1 MPTVRDEPVL
11 QFIRKIAVRAQF
23 ARLPDRELL
32 ERFVDAQEEEAFA
45 ALVCRHGSMVLRVCL
60 QVLANAHD
68 AEDAFQAAFLVLSRK
83 AASVKK
89 QKSVGSWLF
98 GVAYHT
104 STNLK
109 RNLMRRRSYESR
121 VSQRSEADP
130 LSALTLREAQVIV
143 SQELARLPEEHRAPL
158 VLCSREGLTRDEA
171 AQQLGLPLGTL
182 KSRLEEARKRLRVR
196 LTARGLTLSG
206 AFVASMF
213 GEKMAS
219 AAIPVGLLTST
230 VRAATSVATGRA
242 AAWVVS
248 AKVAALTERVVKTML
263 PTKLKTTLA
272 LLLVA
277 SMLTCGLGAL
287 KLSALAV
294 QQGDAKAKDKDGLKL
309 KTDKDKLQG
318 TWLLVSAIVE
328 GEDRAEGVKRE
339 AQKNIFKGDEFTI
352 QRADQPGNRPKV
364 RYTLDPSKKPKTI
377 DMVPGAGPDKG
388 KTVPAIYKLE
398 DDTLTLCEGEVGK
411 DRPTEFSSTAANRWI
426 LLVFKREQPKDEED
440 ERQAARDVLNR
451 FNKEW
456 KGYTNEPNLGDPR
469 WKLKME
475 TLVRLARAGPA
486 AIPLLEEAAKLV
498 FKWSASSR
506 ELAEQ
511 SLGLL
516 GKPEWRKTLADYDLT
531 QMDSARVGKLAPDFA
546 LKDATGTTYRL
557 SQFRDKKLV
566 VVAFVLAD
574 T

>member
-1 MPTVRDEPVL
+1 MPTVRDQPVL

-45 ALVCRHGSMVLRVCL
+45 ALVCRHGSMVLRVCR
-60 QVLANAHD
+60 QGLANEHD
-68 AEDAFQAAFLVLSRK
+68 AEDAFQATFLVLSRK
-83 AASVKK
+83 ASSVKK

-98 GVAYHT
+98 GVANHT

-109 RNLMRRRSYESR
+109 RNLMRRCSYER
-121 VSQRSEADP
+121 QVSQRSVADP
-130 LSALTLREAQVIV
+130 LSMLTLREAEAIV
-143 SQELARLPEEHRAPL
+143 NQELARLPETYRAPL
-158 VLCSREGLTRDEA
+158 VLCVREGLSRDEA
-171 AQQLGLPLGTL
+171 AQQLGLRLGTL
-182 KSRLEEARKRLRVR
+182 KNRLEQARKRLRVR
-196 LTARGLTLSG
+196 LTARGLTLCG
-206 AFVASMF
+206 AFAASVF
-213 GEKMAS
+213 GEQMAS
-219 AAIPVGLLTST
+219 AAIPAVLLTST
-230 VRAATSVATGRA
+230 ARAATSVATGRA
-242 AAWVVS
+242 TASVVS
-248 AKVAALTERVVKTML
+248 AKVSALTEGVIKTMFS
-263 PTKLKTTLA
+263 TKLRTALA
-272 LLLVA
+272 LFIVG
-277 SMLTCGLGAL
+277 SVLTCGLGAL

-294 QQGDAKAKDKDGLKL
+294 QQGDAKAKAKDGQKPR
-309 KTDKDKLQG
+309 TDKDKLQG

-364 RYTLDPSKKPKTI
+364 KYTLDPSKKPKTI
-377 DMVPGAGPDKG
+377 DIVPGAGPDKG

-398 DDTLTLCEGEVGK
+398 DETLTLCEGEVGK

-440 ERQAARDVLNR
+440 ERQAARDALNR

-486 AIPLLEEAAKLV
+486 AIQLLEEAAKKDS
-498 FKWSASSR
+498 KWSASSR

-516 GKPEWRKTLADYDLT
+516 GNPEWRKAIADYDLT

-546 LKDATGTTYRL
+546 LKDAPGTTYRL
-557 SQFRDKKLV
+557 SQFRDKKVV